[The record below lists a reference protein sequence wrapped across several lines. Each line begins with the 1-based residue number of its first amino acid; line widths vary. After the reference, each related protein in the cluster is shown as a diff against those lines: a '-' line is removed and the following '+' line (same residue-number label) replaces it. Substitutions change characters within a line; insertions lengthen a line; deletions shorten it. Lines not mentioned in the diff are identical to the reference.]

1 MDEIGFVNVV
11 IMKPYRIIRKQVY
24 GDIYHGDAVLIAYW
38 VYHNWIPS
46 RGLNIVDINNVDII
60 IEGDLHGAD
69 GQGGQ
74 YVKMN
79 HLSIK
84 INILFNNGHQEEMSS
99 PIHLIY
105 KVDQYGNFINWE
117 QDLDGLASGPK
128 KKGERKRYKKKHI
141 KTKKRKIK
149 LFESKRRKNHK

>member
-1 MDEIGFVNVV
+1 
-11 IMKPYRIIRKQVY
+11 
-24 GDIYHGDAVLIAYW
+24 
-38 VYHNWIPS
+38 
-46 RGLNIVDINNVDII
+46 
-60 IEGDLHGAD
+60 
-69 GQGGQ
+69 
-74 YVKMN
+74 MN

-84 INILFNNGHQEEMSS
+84 INILFNNGHQEETPS

-117 QDLDGLASGPK
+117 QDLYGLASGPK
-128 KKGERKRYKKKHI
+128 KKGKRKSYKKHI